1 MFRIFERKREE
12 EREERLI
19 PVFWTGDV
27 TNEEDCEFFDCP
39 SSGELRILSP
49 SLLRLRIRT
58 FSLFFFKSFVI
69 TKISSLL
76 MSLRWNCEGKLGD
89 DDSLESLKAS
99 FSSLRIRLVFCE
111 IDEEFCVVWCF
122 WFGYGLNL
130 MRIDEFGDNRIRLG
144 FEDDEFVH
152 HVLELF
158 LDFCGVWFVEGR
170 ERKCDCVV
178 DDV

>member
-1 MFRIFERKREE
+1 MLRSTLIRSHSTCTKLMFRIFERKREE
-12 EREERLI
+12 ERKESLI

-76 MSLRWNCEGKLGD
+76 MSLRWNYEGKLGD

-99 FSSLRIRLVFCE
+99 SSSL
-111 IDEEFCVVWCF
+111 
-122 WFGYGLNL
+122 
-130 MRIDEFGDNRIRLG
+130 
-144 FEDDEFVH
+144 
-152 HVLELF
+152 
-158 LDFCGVWFVEGR
+158 
-170 ERKCDCVV
+170 
-178 DDV
+178 